1 MASVKGRQANTS
13 TVTETV
19 TESRSFAGTGR
30 KEGGHKL
37 RAASASAKSNEVDR
51 HNLRFGLRELIA
63 YHAMREQ
70 ALARL
75 SRLLT
80 GVQVF
85 LATSAI
91 AAMTNTL
98 PFGAVALTAISAFA
112 GVVLL
117 VIDPAG
123 GAREHRSIRSRYHDI
138 LADVEEVGSEPS
150 LLLTLRAKRERVAAD
165 SPPAYRCVQAIAF
178 NAAINAIYP
187 EDQAA
192 NHRYHVGFWRGFFRN
207 WHPMR
212 SVQFERE
219 ADRRRRCA
227 AKKLH
232 KRAHRK
238 R

>member
-1 MASVKGRQANTS
+1 MASVKGRQANTT
-13 TVTETV
+13 TVTETI
-19 TESRSFAGTGR
+19 TESRSVAGTGGQER
-30 KEGGHKL
+30 GHKL
-37 RAASASAKSNEVDR
+37 RATSAAAKSNEVER

-80 GVQVF
+80 GVQVY

-98 PFGAVALTAISAFA
+98 PFGAVVLTAISAFA

-123 GAREHRSIRSRYHDI
+123 AAREHRSIRSRYHDI
-138 LADVEEVGSEPS
+138 LADVEEAGSEPS
-150 LLLTLRAKRERVAAD
+150 VLLALKAKRERVAAD

-178 NAAINAIYP
+178 NAATNAIYP
-187 EDQAA
+187 EDQAV
-192 NHRYHVGFWRGFFRN
+192 NHRYHIGFWRGFFRN

-212 SVQFERE
+212 SVRFERE
-219 ADRRRRCA
+219 VDRRSRIA

-232 KRAHRK
+232 KRARSK
-238 R
+238 W